1 MKQFRPRG
9 TIKCKWAEKFTRA
22 MNLIAT
28 EEREPKNEVEEYLH
42 SEDSRVEIEIG

>member
-1 MKQFRPRG
+1 
-9 TIKCKWAEKFTRA
+9 